1 MKLTELSAI
10 SPVDGRYRK
19 KVEELAPF
27 FSEFGLIRYRVFIE
41 IEYFI
46 ELCQLRVEELSGVNP
61 EVLVLS
67 LVMTLRAAGVFRLLG
82 SPRRVA
88 SSTHASV

>member
-46 ELCQLRVEELSGVNP
+46 ELCQLNLEELSGIDP
-61 EVLVLS
+61 
-67 LVMTLRAAGVFRLLG
+67 AVF
-82 SPRRVA
+82 
-88 SSTHASV
+88 

>member
-10 SPVDGRYRK
+10 SPVDGRYRT
-19 KVEELAPF
+19 KVKELAPF

-46 ELCQLRVEELSGVNP
+46 ELCQLHIKIYNN
-61 EVLVLS
+61 
-67 LVMTLRAAGVFRLLG
+67 THFRLL
-82 SPRRVA
+82 R
-88 SSTHASV
+88 